1 MITRLTGKLV
11 ASEVTEVVVDVGG
24 VGYAVAIPVS
34 THDRLPRVG
43 ETVTL
48 HTVLAVREDALSLYG
63 FASLPE
69 RALFLL
75 LLTVTGVGPRTAL
88 NVLSCMSVSAF
99 CNAVAQ
105 GDLKALT
112 RINGIG
118 KRSAE
123 RLVVELRDRVA
134 EIAPEAGFER
144 PGAGQAAAWPREA
157 ADAVAALE
165 TLGFRSD
172 AARKAVQSLC
182 AQAGA
187 EKMTVENLIRKALAL
202 LNS

>member
-1 MITRLTGKLV
+1 VTG
-11 ASEVTEVVVDVGG
+11 VVLDVGG
-24 VGYAVAIPVS
+24 VGYAVAVPMS
-34 THDRLPRVG
+34 TFDRLPRVG
-43 ETVTL
+43 ETVALQTY
-48 HTVLAVREDALSLYG
+48 LAVREDSLTLYG

-75 LLTVTGVGPRTAL
+75 LLSVSGVGPRTAL
-88 NVLSCMSVSAF
+88 NVLSCMPVSSF
-99 CNAVAQ
+99 CTAVSQ
-105 GDLKALT
+105 GDVKALT

-123 RLVVELRDRVA
+123 RLIVELRDRVA
-134 EIAPEAGFER
+134 EVAPEAGLDR
-144 PGAGQAAAWPREA
+144 AAAGQGVTSREA

-172 AARKAVQSLC
+172 AARKAVHSLC
-182 AQAGA
+182 ADAGTG
-187 EKMTVENLIRKALAL
+187 KMSVENLIRKALVI

>member
-1 MITRLTGKLV
+1 VISRLSGKLV
-11 ASEVTEVVVDVGG
+11 ECEVTGVVLDVGG
-24 VGYAVAIPVS
+24 VGYALAVPMS
-34 THDRLPRVG
+34 TFDRLPRTG
-43 ETVTL
+43 EPVTL
-48 HTVLAVREDALSLYG
+48 HTYLAVREDSLTLYG

-75 LLTVTGVGPRTAL
+75 LLGVSGVGPRTAL
-88 NVLSCMSVSAF
+88 NVLSCMPVPSFCTAVS
-99 CNAVAQ
+99 Q
-105 GDLKALT
+105 GDVKALT
-112 RINGIG
+112 RISGIG

-134 EIAPEAGFER
+134 DVVPEAGFER
-144 PGAGQAAAWPREA
+144 PASGQGVTSREA

-165 TLGFRSD
+165 TLGFKNE

-182 AQAGA
+182 AAAGT
-187 EKMTVENLIRKALAL
+187 EKVSVENLIRKALAI